1 MIYDKWVHYASPEN
15 DDLYY
20 GCTYNY
26 EMKKWFSLFKFRKNN
41 DILDQSIE
49 NQIYHLLKDHH

>member
-1 MIYDKWVHYASPEN
+1 MTGRFTAFFEN

-26 EMKKWFSLFKFRKNN
+26 EMKQWFSLFKFRKNN